1 MKKANGTALPVLSAG
16 RVEPEDA
23 SPMATVKRGVGMEY
37 FTERAASHRE
47 VLQKIR
53 DQYGERARVLTQ
65 RSVRIGGFLGMF
77 AREGIEVT
85 GYIAKDAPKPR
96 KMLDPEE
103 ERKKIL
109 ESVKGNGDG
118 TLQQVLKAVNAIQ
131 ERLDTP
137 EPKKTEEIHPSIVA
151 MEQLL
156 EENEFSP
163 GFIREISNRLRRE
176 MSLEDLDRQDIVESS
191 VFQWIGEKIA
201 IYEPRKTPKIM
212 ILIGPTGVGKTT
224 TIAKLAAIYGL
235 GHNGSN
241 PVDVRMITID
251 NYRIGAKQQI
261 DTYGSIMNIPVSG
274 VESFQDLKKTLAL
287 FEGSDLILI
296 DTIGKSPRDYMKLAE
311 MREMLDACGHDAEV
325 FLTMS
330 STTKVSD
337 IKDLL
342 KTFEP
347 FGYQAI
353 ILTKLDETQ
362 RVGNVISVI
371 TEYNKPVAFLTDGQ
385 SVPQDIHEASIP
397 RLLMNLDG
405 FKAAKM
411 SLRPQEGRAT
421 GDRSGAEYVKNGVW
435 E

>member
-1 MKKANGTALPVLSAG
+1 
-16 RVEPEDA
+16 
-23 SPMATVKRGVGMEY
+23 MEY

-53 DQYGERARVLTQ
+53 DRYGERARVLTQ
-65 RSVRIGGFLGMF
+65 RSVRLGGFLGMF

-85 GYIAKDAPKPR
+85 GYIAKDAPKPQR
-96 KMLDPEE
+96 KILDPEE

-109 ESVKGNGDG
+109 ESVKGSSDG

-137 EPKKTEEIHPSIVA
+137 EPQKQEEPHPSILA

-156 EENEFSP
+156 EENEFS
-163 GFIREISNRLRRE
+163 GSFIREMSNRLRRE
-176 MSLEDLDRQDIVESS
+176 MSLEDLDRRDIVESS
-191 VFQWIGEKIA
+191 VFQWIGEKIK
-201 IYEPRKTPKIM
+201 IYEARETPKIM
-212 ILIGPTGVGKTT
+212 ILVGPTGVGKTT

-235 GHNGSN
+235 GHNGRK

-274 VESFQDLKKTLAL
+274 VESFEDLKKTLAL
-287 FEGSDLILI
+287 YEGADLILI
-296 DTIGKSPRDYMKLAE
+296 DTIGKSPRDYLKLAE

-325 FLTMS
+325 FLTLS

-337 IKDLL
+337 IKDLF

-362 RVGNVISVI
+362 RIGNVISVI
-371 TEYNKPVAFLTDGQ
+371 TEHNKPVAFLTDGQ
-385 SVPQDIHEASIP
+385 SVPQDIHEATVP
-397 RLLMNLDG
+397 RLLMNIEG
-405 FKAAKM
+405 FKSAKM
-411 SLRPQEGRAT
+411 SLRPREGRA
-421 GDRSGAEYVKNGVW
+421 SGAPSRAEYVKNGVW